1 MFTEPLLTGH
11 KEVQKLKAEI
21 AKVGGAVG
29 QQWQIR
35 LSFLPVAASKPGLQK
50 FTSILALA
58 LCSSAQSSKGTGLSG
73 CTTETLPDLAE
84 FASGPDA
91 GLAGLLPLCP
101 P

>member
-1 MFTEPLLTGH
+1 MDSNGKYDCPFSLW
-11 KEVQKLKAEI
+11 
-21 AKVGGAVG
+21 
-29 QQWQIR
+29 QQAN
-35 LSFLPVAASKPGLQK
+35 LAYKK
-50 FTSILALA
+50 FTPILALA
-58 LCSSAQSSKGTGLSG
+58 LCSSAQSSKGTGLFG